1 MQKTM
6 RLTKVLILL
15 AMIPIV
21 AMYPARVSAQGEL
34 PEEIILNIPD
44 SGQQN
49 YVATMRVRLEDGYS
63 FYGSDAGSMYAFVD
77 TTTIDSSLIDSTLF
91 SPDLSG
97 NSLVGTIEA
106 IEYVDE
112 GSVKL
117 RWLVSEYNTWLLG
130 NAEGYELTRMT
141 THVNDTALTGQ
152 EMEDSR
158 IVLADDLKPLELG
171 EWNLQFP
178 NNEMAILAR
187 NLLYMQYEDQIPGD
201 GLDAAVFKK
210 ESENTR
216 HIFSLFAADQDFDIA
231 KAMGLGYEDLT
242 ISNNNKYMYLISINT
257 DNQSYQD
264 IMKVLTVDATINTPL
279 DTLHSVAALG
289 TVDQIELQWDPR
301 PTEGVYTSYDI
312 ERSSDNNH
320 FTRLN
325 AEPYVNL
332 STPDANSPFQNFI
345 DEVDDYE
352 TYYYRVRGRNAFG
365 DHGPYSA
372 VVSAHAKPPRQDI
385 FFHID
390 SCQITEPDATIR
402 WDNLESIYSDQI
414 TGFNV
419 LTCDQSDGIFTA
431 VNTSVLSPSIRSFML
446 TNVPGAVYA
455 IVEAVDEYGYS
466 YKTPAYLVQLPDDEP
481 PAIPDGLIGEFV
493 SESTVVINWA
503 ESPSPDLLGY
513 RVFVANQRNGSYTQ
527 LTGRP
532 LVDEQ
537 FVYEVNP
544 ETMIDSIYFTVAAT
558 DYHENLSE
566 ESEVLALSR
575 PDIIPPTPPALF
587 KAHPTTKGVE
597 LGWRFSTSKDVT
609 KHVVQRKQVGT
620 ASWDNI
626 LEISKVQESDYHENL
641 SPEDITATC
650 YIDEEV
656 FDRKQYEYR
665 MIAYDEMD
673 NNATSDAKIIRP
685 LDTGLRGLIEGFNV
699 SLKCEPADPGN
710 LPNQQGYDTLTAIL
724 KQYEMDY
731 TIDFDQLLQLVF
743 FGIITQEEYNDLIEQ
758 EPRDIYDFLSQRKID
773 YWKDNI
779 VAEIFLMWEYT
790 PTKFLQDFQIFK
802 SAANS
807 PMQLYETIPIESLTD
822 YVFKDDEAIGGNNY
836 IYQILARHSDG
847 GFSKMSDPLIVRV
860 PRM

>member
-1 MQKTM
+1 
-6 RLTKVLILL
+6 
-15 AMIPIV
+15 
-21 AMYPARVSAQGEL
+21 
-34 PEEIILNIPD
+34 
-44 SGQQN
+44 
-49 YVATMRVRLEDGYS
+49 
-63 FYGSDAGSMYAFVD
+63 
-77 TTTIDSSLIDSTLF
+77 
-91 SPDLSG
+91 
-97 NSLVGTIEA
+97 
-106 IEYVDE
+106 
-112 GSVKL
+112 
-117 RWLVSEYNTWLLG
+117 
-130 NAEGYELTRMT
+130 
-141 THVNDTALTGQ
+141 
-152 EMEDSR
+152 
-158 IVLADDLKPLELG
+158 
-171 EWNLQFP
+171 
-178 NNEMAILAR
+178 
-187 NLLYMQYEDQIPGD
+187 
-201 GLDAAVFKK
+201 
-210 ESENTR
+210 
-216 HIFSLFAADQDFDIA
+216 
-231 KAMGLGYEDLT
+231 
-242 ISNNNKYMYLISINT
+242 
-257 DNQSYQD
+257 
-264 IMKVLTVDATINTPL
+264 
-279 DTLHSVAALG
+279 
-289 TVDQIELQWDPR
+289 
-301 PTEGVYTSYDI
+301 
-312 ERSSDNNH
+312 
-320 FTRLN
+320 
-325 AEPYVNL
+325 
-332 STPDANSPFQNFI
+332 
-345 DEVDDYE
+345 
-352 TYYYRVRGRNAFG
+352 
-365 DHGPYSA
+365 
-372 VVSAHAKPPRQDI
+372 
-385 FFHID
+385 
-390 SCQITEPDATIR
+390 
-402 WDNLESIYSDQI
+402 
-414 TGFNV
+414 
-419 LTCDQSDGIFTA
+419 
-431 VNTSVLSPSIRSFML
+431 ML